1 MELELQS
8 SKHTVDYRNAEE
20 KVVSLFEP
28 DMLQSAQYLE
38 SLRRKTPIEPEKKLM
53 LAVLEDAI
61 NCFQANVMAERG
73 RRKKLFDETVDW
85 FLDRNDDWIF
95 SFGSVCEILRLNPE
109 YVRRGLL
116 RWKDKKLARPIP
128 YSRGKKMMAE
138 YSLAAN
144 GHS

>member
-1 MELELQS
+1 M
-8 SKHTVDYRNAEE
+8 KGNTVDYSNVEE

-28 DMLQSAQYLE
+28 DMLLSAQYME
-38 SLRRKTPIEPEKKLM
+38 NLRRKTPIEPEKKLM

-73 RRKKLFDETVDW
+73 RRKRLFDETLDW
-85 FLDRNDDWIF
+85 FLDRGDDWLF
-95 SFGSVCEILRLNPE
+95 SFESVCEILRLNPD

-116 RWKDKKLARPIP
+116 RWKDKKLARPAA
-128 YSRGKKMMAE
+128 YSSGKKMMVG
-138 YSLAAN
+138 YGLAAN

>member
-1 MELELQS
+1 MELEPQS
-8 SKHTVDYRNAEE
+8 SKHTVDYSNVEE

-28 DMLQSAQYLE
+28 DMLQSAQYME
-38 SLRRKTPIEPEKKLM
+38 NLRRKTPIEPEKKLM

-73 RRKKLFDETVDW
+73 RPKKLFNETVGW
-85 FLDRNDDWIF
+85 FLDRDDDWPF
-95 SFGSVCEILRLNPE
+95 SFESVCGVLRLNPD

-116 RWKDKKLARPIP
+116 RWKEKKLARPIP
-128 YSRGKKMMAE
+128 YSRGKNMMAG

-144 GHS
+144 GHP